1 MFQYSRCFKCFDTVL
16 VLNASISSQHT
27 DIGSNK
33 NLESPKEGSFH
44 LGATL
49 ERLKTTQEKEREMQQ
64 NGKSKKRI
72 RQKTLNGKCLETV
85 DTMSTTREN
94 HYVR

>member
-1 MFQYSRCFKCFDTVL
+1 MVRYSHFFERFDTV
-16 VLNASISSQHT
+16 NTQT
-27 DIGSNK
+27 GSNK
-33 NLESPKEGSFH
+33 SLESPKEGFFH
-44 LGATL
+44 LGAPL
-49 ERLKTTQEKEREMQQ
+49 ERLKTTLEKEREMQQ
-64 NGKSKKRI
+64 NGKPKKRI